1 MILEEGK
8 RNKGKGLPPIK
19 SGESSG
25 QRQKAKGLDSPC
37 HPCRRVVKYL
47 PIYLLPLTV
56 YLLPLTVSLFPL
68 AFCLEAAQAQT
79 IPVPIIKAFNLL
91 REGRVEE
98 AIKEFEQAVQRYPQ
112 SIDAKIGLAIAYR
125 RQGLIDQ
132 AWDAYQQVIAEDP
145 TNELALSAV
154 GLFGTYK
161 QEWQA
166 QGIEALTVLLDINP
180 NDTEAR
186 GRRALLYG
194 YQQRFGEA
202 IADYEIVLQTDP
214 SPDVLIGAAE
224 VYTYNGNPQRGL
236 ELFNQYLATGNVIS
250 GYAVLAYAQSLRQTG
265 NAAQAVQVLENELV
279 GFALIDQLDD
289 LGIQTRAALSQAYS
303 ENGQISEALAVL
315 EPLQGLPQAT
325 LPLAR
330 SLNEIRNKNQDP
342 ALEAQVSMLYRQALA
357 ENPND
362 PNLIREIADVFTG
375 IPSERATALQLYQQ
389 QLAFEPDNRS
399 LMIKIVGLE
408 RQTGLISQAELSN
421 RLATILIPLPTEPSE
436 LQAVADALIPIEP
449 PGPQFLSIYQNILAS
464 GVNAPFLYFRIAQLY
479 IEAND
484 LISARNALATYT
496 ATPQGANDLAVQ
508 LLAADIER
516 REGNWIASRQRY
528 QALIASNP
536 QRDIL
541 NGALQGLSS
550 ILLLQDRPGEAVALY
565 DQLVALN
572 PSDVNLQ
579 LARATIAYQANL
591 IPESQA
597 EAFVYYW
604 LQTQPNVLPPQE
616 LFALVGA
623 LPANPTREP
632 LYISLLQSEPDNIP
646 VNRRLIQVI
655 AQRSPELAR
664 AQVIELVN
672 RAPYS
677 VQTYLLQGRLAEAI
691 DELDIA
697 ERAYQVILT
706 AEPSNTEI
714 IAALGGV
721 RFQQRRFD
729 SAKQLYYRGL
739 AIQPLDFGV
748 RRALVGLNQTEDF
761 KVKALEQLEQ
771 LRLEEFSR
779 GSSTATLSRQRQ
791 QIQEGFLFRR
801 GFQPPWERFD

>member
-1 MILEEGK
+1 
-8 RNKGKGLPPIK
+8 
-19 SGESSG
+19 
-25 QRQKAKGLDSPC
+25 
-37 HPCRRVVKYL
+37 
-47 PIYLLPLTV
+47 
-56 YLLPLTVSLFPL
+56 
-68 AFCLEAAQAQT
+68 
-79 IPVPIIKAFNLL
+79 
-91 REGRVEE
+91 
-98 AIKEFEQAVQRYPQ
+98 
-112 SIDAKIGLAIAYR
+112 
-125 RQGLIDQ
+125 
-132 AWDAYQQVIAEDP
+132 
-145 TNELALSAV
+145 
-154 GLFGTYK
+154 
-161 QEWQA
+161 
-166 QGIEALTVLLDINP
+166 
-180 NDTEAR
+180 
-186 GRRALLYG
+186 
-194 YQQRFGEA
+194 
-202 IADYEIVLQTDP
+202 
-214 SPDVLIGAAE
+214 
-224 VYTYNGNPQRGL
+224 
-236 ELFNQYLATGNVIS
+236 FNQYLATGNVIS

-289 LGIQTRAALSQAYS
+289 LGIQTRAALSQSYAD
-303 ENGQISEALAVL
+303 NGQISEALAVL
-315 EPLQGLPQAT
+315 EPLQGLSQAT

-408 RQTGLISQAELSN
+408 RQTGLISQAQLSN
-421 RLATILIPLPTEPSE
+421 RLATILIPLPTEPRE

-449 PGPQFLSIYQNILAS
+449 PGPEFLSIYQNILAS
-464 GVNAPFLYFRIAQLY
+464 GVNAPFLYFRMAQLY

-496 ATPQGANDLAVQ
+496 ATPQGADDRAVQ

-550 ILLLQDRPGEAVALY
+550 ILLLQDRPGEAVAIY

-729 SAKQLYYRGL
+729 SANQLYYRGL